1 MMLSR
6 VQMPKTAKPG
16 EIVEIRIAI
25 RHPMET
31 GHRLDEMGRT
41 IPANVVNRLVC
52 NYAGKEIFRTEMGT
66 GIAANPYLAFF
77 AVAKVS
83 GDVEFSW
90 EDDKGETGTATFALT
105 VSA

>member
-16 EIVEIRIAI
+16 EIVEIKIAI

-31 GHRLDEMGRT
+31 GHRLDESGHT

-52 NYAGKEIFRTEMGT
+52 NYAGKEIFRAEMGT

-77 AVAKVS
+77 TVARVS

-90 EDDKGETGTATFALT
+90 EDDKGETGAATFALT